1 MWVPKAGVEWFQIS
15 KTSVDYFREE
25 LAATRAERDLLKT
38 QLTKAEIEKD
48 WLRMKVNSLE
58 LQNTA
63 LLEKAYDIR
72 VPAPEIVRQ
81 PAIDPTWDP
90 RSFSFEDV
98 GNELASKMGLPV
110 YGDKEN

>member
-1 MWVPKAGVEWFQIS
+1 MEVS
-15 KTSVDYFREE
+15 KDAVDILREE
-25 LAATRAERDLLKT
+25 LATVKAERDAFKSEVT
-38 QLTKAEIEKD
+38 AARITND

-81 PAIDPTWDP
+81 PTIDPTWDP

-98 GNELASKMGLPV
+98 GNELAAKMGLPV